1 MSRKQ
6 FVMTVLLRVCVMLL
20 LLGSA
25 YLISSCTAAPAWVIW
40 LEGICAVM
48 QVGFL
53 AGDWARYQ
61 KTKENTTDMPS

>member
-6 FVMTVLLRVCVMLL
+6 FVLTVLLRVAAMLL
-20 LLGSA
+20 LLASA
-25 YLISSCTAAPAWVIW
+25 VLILKYTAAPAWVIW

>member
-1 MSRKQ
+1 MSKKQ
-6 FVMTVLLRVCVMLL
+6 FVLTVLLRVAAMLL
-20 LLGSA
+20 LLASA
-25 YLISSCTAAPAWVIW
+25 ALILKYTAAPAWVIW

-48 QVGFL
+48 QAGFL